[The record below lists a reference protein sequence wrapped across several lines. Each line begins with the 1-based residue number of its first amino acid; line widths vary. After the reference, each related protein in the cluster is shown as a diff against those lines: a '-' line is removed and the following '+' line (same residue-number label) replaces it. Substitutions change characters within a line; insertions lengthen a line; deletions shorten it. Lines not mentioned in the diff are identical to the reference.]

1 MFLGTYTFTDVT
13 DTWKKNESKTVWLHK
28 ANGAGAPVPLYDEGG
43 GRKEVAVQNLFTTL
57 VPDDD
62 YEKWCL
68 IVKIGDS
75 YWLAGGEC

>member
-1 MFLGTYTFTDVT
+1 MFLGTYTFTDIT

-28 ANGAGAPVPLYDEGG
+28 ANANGDPIPLYVEGG
-43 GRKEVAVQNLFTTL
+43 GRKEVSVQNLFTTL

>member
-1 MFLGTYTFTDVT
+1 MFLGTYTFTDKY
-13 DTWKKNESKTVWLHK
+13 DLWKKNDSKTIWLHK
-28 ANGAGAPVPLYDEGG
+28 ANATGEPTPLYDAEGAP
-43 GRKEVAVQNLFTTL
+43 KKVSVQNLFTTL
-57 VPDDD
+57 VPDND